1 MTSDCVQ
8 GGASKSSALDRDP
21 TTAAER
27 FSVSPAGCNGGCGHT
42 SGRMAKYTI
51 IAHPGGYDVQIV
63 GMDGI
68 HQSVLGFE
76 TEAAANAWIARDRRL
91 AAVEERTEPLASAPE
106 PLE

>member
-1 MTSDCVQ
+1 
-8 GGASKSSALDRDP
+8 
-21 TTAAER
+21 
-27 FSVSPAGCNGGCGHT
+27 
-42 SGRMAKYTI
+42 
-51 IAHPGGYDVQIV
+51 
-63 GMDGI
+63 MDGI